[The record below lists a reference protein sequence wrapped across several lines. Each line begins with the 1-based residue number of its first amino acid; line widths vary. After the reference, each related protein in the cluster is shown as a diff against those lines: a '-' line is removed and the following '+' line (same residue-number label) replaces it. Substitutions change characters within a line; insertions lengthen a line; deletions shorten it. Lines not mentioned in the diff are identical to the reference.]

1 MRHLQ
6 RWTMVAA
13 VVLFAA
19 CSKDKDIDK
28 PADLT
33 PINAT
38 LKVDHLWSAKV
49 ADKGGKVLRLGLGLA
64 VEGDR
69 VFAAGYK
76 GEVTAYNINN
86 GHEIWRTKVKKEP
99 FSGGPAAGHDLVVVG
114 TSGGD
119 VIALG
124 SADGK
129 IRWRV
134 SLNGEILAAP
144 AISERVVAVRT
155 VDGKLRALSP
165 ADGHELWTQEQQVP
179 RLSLRGTSSPV
190 IAGELTLCGFDNGKV
205 VAVNMNDG
213 SLQWEATIA
222 PPHGKTELERL
233 DDVDSTPHVSGQ
245 DVFTV
250 GFQGKIAMLA
260 LDTGQVWWQHDASS
274 YRDIALDDDAIY
286 MATADGKIRW
296 RVSLNGEILAAP
308 AVSERVVAVRTVD
321 GKLRAL
327 SPADGHELWTQEQ
340 QVPRLSLRGT
350 SSPVIAGELTL
361 CGFDNGKVVAVNMN
375 DGSLQW
381 EATIAPPHGK
391 TELERLDDVDS
402 TPHVSGQDVFT
413 VGFQGKIAMLALDTG
428 QVWWQHDASSYRDI
442 ALDDDAIYMA
452 TADGEVVALRRRT
465 GAEVWRQK
473 ALLHRGLSAVALTD
487 NAVVTADYKGNL
499 HWLDKATGEL
509 AAREPTGKVRVS
521 NAPVVSGNIVLVI
534 NDAGRIS
541 AYRTSPI
548 GRAMAAPHSVP
559 AETSTT
565 GKTVVTPEAAP
576 AAAPAP
582 EPATPAAPAPE
593 PAAPPTVTPQP
604 Q

>member
-28 PADLT
+28 PAVLT

-124 SADGK
+124 S
-129 IRWRV
+129 
-134 SLNGEILAAP
+134 
-144 AISERVVAVRT
+144 
-155 VDGKLRALSP
+155 
-165 ADGHELWTQEQQVP
+165 
-179 RLSLRGTSSPV
+179 
-190 IAGELTLCGFDNGKV
+190 
-205 VAVNMNDG
+205 
-213 SLQWEATIA
+213 
-222 PPHGKTELERL
+222 
-233 DDVDSTPHVSGQ
+233 
-245 DVFTV
+245 
-250 GFQGKIAMLA
+250 
-260 LDTGQVWWQHDASS
+260 
-274 YRDIALDDDAIY
+274 
-286 MATADGKIRW
+286 ADGKIRW

-548 GRAMAAPHSVP
+548 GRAMAAPHGVP
-559 AETSTT
+559 AETSST
-565 GKTVVTPEAAP
+565 GKAVATPETAP
-576 AAAPAP
+576 AATAPAPAP
-582 EPATPAAPAPE
+582 EPAPAAAPAPE
-593 PAAPPTVTPQP
+593 PAAPPTITPQP